1 MNMAIVH
8 DIVLMLLLA
17 VFYSCGDSFRFTAA
31 GNRLLVG
38 R

>member
-8 DIVLMLLLA
+8 DIV
-17 VFYSCGDSFRFTAA
+17 FYSCGDSFKFTAA
-31 GNRLLVG
+31 GNRLLAG